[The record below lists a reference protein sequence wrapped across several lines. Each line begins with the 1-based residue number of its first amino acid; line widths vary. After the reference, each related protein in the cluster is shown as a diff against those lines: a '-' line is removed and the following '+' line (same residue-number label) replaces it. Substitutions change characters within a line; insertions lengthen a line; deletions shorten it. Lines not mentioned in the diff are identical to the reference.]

1 MHREM
6 EKRIRQ
12 YAGILFAI
20 VLYYVVHE
28 GAHLLVALG
37 YGVFK
42 QINLIGLGIQIDI
55 FREQMT
61 DVQLG
66 IFCLVGPLTTF
77 LMAWLFIAARKQ
89 ICRSKSKYIKT
100 FGYYGTLALM
110 MIDPLYLLIV
120 YRFVGGGD
128 MNGMKLLIPEVVVQL
143 VCGIIGLFHLYVI
156 KKMILP
162 DYTEAFKAPAD
173 SPMEE

>member
-1 MHREM
+1 M

-20 VLYYVVHE
+20 LLYYVVHE

-42 QINLIGLGIQIDI
+42 QINLIGLGVQIDI

-61 DVQLG
+61 DAQLG
-66 IFCLVGPLTTF
+66 IFCLAGALMTF
-77 LMAWLFIAARKQ
+77 LFAWFFIAVRKQ
-89 ICRSKSKYIKT
+89 ICRSKSKYLKT

-110 MIDPLYLLIV
+110 LIDPIYLLVV

-128 MNGMKLLIPEVVVQL
+128 MNGIILLVPEVVVQL
-143 VCGIIGLFHLYVI
+143 VSGVIGLFHLYVI
-156 KKMILP
+156 KKLILP
-162 DYTEAFKAPAD
+162 DYTEAFRD
-173 SPMEE
+173 SANASAEM